1 VPQGIVQ
8 NASQAFVISC
18 SLSSDELQKTTKLR
32 TMSTSSKARVA
43 ILDDRQNIATPK
55 FSHLESRIQITS
67 FPETI
72 NLQNAE
78 QTKALIARLQPFTI
92 ISTMGERT
100 SLPGEV
106 ISSLPN
112 LKVILTTGMKNAAI
126 DMKACSEHGIIVA
139 GAKGVGRSDSTSSQQ
154 RTATSLD
161 STMQHTWALILGLAR
176 NIARDDA
183 GIKHGGWEN
192 SFATGLTGKTLGLLG
207 LGKLGADTAKVGVL
221 AFGMKVA
228 AWSSSLTQ
236 EAADEKA
243 KTFGLPAGTFKVVGS
258 KDELFQAAD
267 VLSVH
272 YVLSERSRDIVSERE
287 LALLKPTALFVNT
300 SRGPLVNEKALLS
313 VLKAGKIR
321 GAALDVYNIEPLPID
336 SEWRTTDWGKNGS
349 SEVLLSPHMGY
360 VEEGVMHRWYEE
372 TVENVERW
380 LDGCDLLNKL
390 S

>member
-1 VPQGIVQ
+1 MP
-8 NASQAFVISC
+8 NN
-18 SLSSDELQKTTKLR
+18 
-32 TMSTSSKARVA
+32 SKVRLA
-43 ILDDRQNIATPK
+43 ILDDRQDIASPK
-55 FSHLESRIQITS
+55 LLHLESRIQVTS

-72 NLQNAE
+72 TLQNAE
-78 QTKALIARLQPFTI
+78 QVKALIDRLQPFTI
-92 ISTMGERT
+92 ISTMRERT

-112 LKVILTTGMKNAAI
+112 LKVIFTTGMRNAAI
-126 DMKACSEHGIIVA
+126 DMKACSERGIIVV
-139 GAKGVGRSDSTSSQQ
+139 GTTGVGRSDRASSQQ
-154 RTATSLD
+154 SLGTALD

-183 GIKHGGWEN
+183 CIKHGGWET
-192 SFATGLTGKTLGLLG
+192 SFPTGLAGKILGLLG
-207 LGKLGADTAKVGVL
+207 LGNLGTNTARVGVI
-221 AFGMKVA
+221 AFGMKVV

-243 KTFGLPAGTFKVVGS
+243 KKFGLPAGTFRVVGS
-258 KDELFQAAD
+258 KEELFRVAD

-272 YVLSERSRDIVSERE
+272 YVLSERSRDIVNERE
-287 LALLKPTALFVNT
+287 LAVMKPSALFINT

-321 GAALDVYNIEPLPID
+321 GAALDVYNVEPLPQD
-336 SEWRTTDWGKNGS
+336 SEWRTTDWGRHGS

-380 LDGCDLLNKL
+380 LDGRDLLNRIN
-390 S
+390 

>member
-1 VPQGIVQ
+1 
-8 NASQAFVISC
+8 
-18 SLSSDELQKTTKLR
+18 
-32 TMSTSSKARVA
+32 MSTSSKIRLA
-43 ILDDRQNIATPK
+43 ILDDRQGIAAPK
-55 FSHLESRIQITS
+55 FSHLESRIDVTS
-67 FPETI
+67 FPEANTS
-72 NLQNAE
+72 QNTE

-92 ISTMGERT
+92 ISSMRERT
-100 SLPGEV
+100 SFPGEV

-112 LKVILTTGMKNAAI
+112 LKLLLTTGLKNAAI
-126 DMKACSEHGIIVA
+126 DMKACSEHGIIAA
-139 GAKGVGRSDSTSSQQ
+139 GTKGTGRSDRASSQE
-154 RTATSLD
+154 RAGSSLD
-161 STMQHTWALILGLAR
+161 STVQHTWALILGLAR

-192 SFATGLTGKTLGLLG
+192 LFATGLTGKTLGLLG
-207 LGKLGADTAKVGVL
+207 LGNLGAHTARVGAV
-221 AFGMKVA
+221 AFGMKIA

-243 KTFGLPAGTFKVVGS
+243 QTFGLPAGTFRVVGS
-258 KDELFQAAD
+258 KDELFRAAD

-272 YVLSERSRDIVSERE
+272 YVLSERSRDIVGERE
-287 LALLKPTALFVNT
+287 LALMKATAFFVNT

-321 GAALDVYNIEPLPID
+321 GAALDVYNIEPLPLD

-380 LDGCDLLNKL
+380 LDGRDVLNKIN
-390 S
+390 